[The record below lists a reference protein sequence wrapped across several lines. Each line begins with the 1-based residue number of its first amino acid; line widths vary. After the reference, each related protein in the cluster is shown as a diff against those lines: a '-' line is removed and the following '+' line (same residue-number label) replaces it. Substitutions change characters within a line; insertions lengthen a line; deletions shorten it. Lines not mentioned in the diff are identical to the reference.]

1 MSDIDKQV
9 QVGGNGGT
17 PFKDSEDEINIGFI
31 SKIDVRYGKVI
42 DNLRLSYGNSPASQH
57 GGGGGSADTFVLE
70 PGERIIRV
78 EGSAGD
84 YIDSLQ
90 FFTDKGKQSPKYGGG
105 GGTPFQAEASVGGQL
120 ITIEGRA
127 GDFIDQVTLSFGP
140 PYYISNFRYDLENV
154 TRNSTPDMIAHQTLE
169 NHTNT
174 EQTATYSE
182 TITIRT
188 EKTVSFEA
196 GQKFGVSATLTTG
209 IPIVAEGEVT
219 ISSEVSFEEGVIDK
233 SSQSTEE
240 NWSIPVTVPP
250 NTTIEATSSIQRHEL
265 TVPFAYDVVWYVG
278 DRSNEIGRQTFNG
291 YYHGVNVTDLTHDF
305 RTL

>member
-1 MSDIDKQV
+1 MSNINNQV
-9 QVGGNGGT
+9 QKGGNGGT
-17 PFKDSEDEINIGFI
+17 PFKDSEDEINMGFI
-31 SKIDVRYGKVI
+31 SQIDVRHGKVI
-42 DNLRLSYGNSPASQH
+42 DNLRLSYGNSAASQH

-127 GDFIDQVTLSFGP
+127 GEFIDQVTLSFGP
-140 PYYISNFRYDLENV
+140 PYYISNFRYELANA
-154 TRNSTPDMIAHQTLE
+154 TRNSAPQMIAEQTLE
-169 NHTNT
+169 NQTNT
-174 EQTATYSE
+174 EQTVTYSQTL
-182 TITIRT
+182 TIAT
-188 EKTVSFEA
+188 EKTVSFQA
-196 GQKFGVSATLTTG
+196 GQKFGVSATFTTG

-219 ISSEVSFEEGVIDK
+219 VSSEVSFEEGVIDK
-233 SSQSTEE
+233 SSQATEE
-240 NWSIPVTVPP
+240 TWSVPVTVPP
-250 NTTIEATSSIQRHEL
+250 NTTIEVTSSIQHHEL

-278 DRSNEIGRQTFNG
+278 NRSDEIGRQTFNG
-291 YYHGVNVTDLTHDF
+291 YYHGVNVTDLTHDY
-305 RTL
+305 RKL